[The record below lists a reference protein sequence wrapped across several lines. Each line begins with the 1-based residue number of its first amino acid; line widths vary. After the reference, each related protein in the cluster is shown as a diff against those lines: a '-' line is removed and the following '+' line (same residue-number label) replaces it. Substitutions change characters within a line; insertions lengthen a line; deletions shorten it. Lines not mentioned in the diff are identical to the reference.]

1 MTTRRG
7 ERKRVA
13 PSLQRQAG
21 SLHPGTQPMPN
32 PGAPPSGRPS
42 RDPLLAALLALP
54 RVRTRR
60 MLGGIACFASR
71 RLFAVS
77 RIDALLLR
85 LPRAER
91 EGLLASGAAR
101 PFALEPD
108 TESAEWVELARPIA
122 LPRHELLRTIEAAWT
137 QAKGRLRVPVARRRR
152 RIRAEK

>member
-1 MTTRRG
+1 M
-7 ERKRVA
+7 
-13 PSLQRQAG
+13 S
-21 SLHPGTQPMPN
+21 N
-32 PGAPPSGRPS
+32 PGAPPPRRQS

-54 RVRTRR
+54 RVRARR

-91 EGLLASGAAR
+91 EGLLAGGEAQ

-122 LPRHELLRTIEAAWT
+122 LPRHELLRAVQAAW
-137 QAKGRLRVPVARRRR
+137 AHARGRRRAPATRRRR
-152 RIRAEK
+152 RVRAAAS

>member
-1 MTTRRG
+1 
-7 ERKRVA
+7 
-13 PSLQRQAG
+13 
-21 SLHPGTQPMPN
+21 
-32 PGAPPSGRPS
+32 
-42 RDPLLAALLALP
+42 
-54 RVRTRR
+54 

-91 EGLLASGAAR
+91 EGVLASGGAR

-108 TESAEWVELARPIA
+108 TESAEWIELARPIA

-137 QAKGRLRVPVARRRR
+137 HAKGRRRVPVARRRR
-152 RIRAEK
+152 RIRAEH

>member
-1 MTTRRG
+1 MTTRQGGRN
-7 ERKRVA
+7 RVA
-13 PSLQRQAG
+13 PSLLRPAG
-21 SLHPGTQPMPN
+21 SPLPGTQSMPN
-32 PGAPPSGRPS
+32 PGAPPPRRSS

-91 EGLLASGAAR
+91 ESLLAGGGAR
-101 PFALEPD
+101 PFALEPE
-108 TESAEWVELARPIA
+108 TESAEWVELTRPIA

-137 QAKGRLRVPVARRRR
+137 HAKGRRRVPVARRRR
-152 RIRAEK
+152 RVSAEQ

>member
-1 MTTRRG
+1 
-7 ERKRVA
+7 
-13 PSLQRQAG
+13 
-21 SLHPGTQPMPN
+21 MPT
-32 PGAPPSGRPS
+32 PGAPRSGRQS

-91 EGLLASGAAR
+91 EKLLAGDGAR

-122 LPRHELLRTIEAAWT
+122 LPRHELLRTLERAWEH
-137 QAKGRLRVPVARRRR
+137 ARGRRRVPVARRRR